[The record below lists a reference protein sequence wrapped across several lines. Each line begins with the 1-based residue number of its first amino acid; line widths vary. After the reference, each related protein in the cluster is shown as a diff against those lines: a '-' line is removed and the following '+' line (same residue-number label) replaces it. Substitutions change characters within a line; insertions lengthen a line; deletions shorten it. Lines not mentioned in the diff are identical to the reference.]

1 MYICTHT
8 YYVCVCVC
16 VCVSLSLSLCI
27 CVCLR
32 MNTSILYFLSGELVG
47 TLFNL
52 PPPSILHT
60 LMRGRY
66 SIGIVV
72 SRIVDSEFQSCPSTP
87 V

>member
-8 YYVCVCVC
+8 YYMCVC

-27 CVCLR
+27 FVCLR

-66 SIGIVV
+66 LIGIVV

>member
-1 MYICTHT
+1 MHTHIL
-8 YYVCVCVC
+8 YVCVCL
-16 VCVSLSLSLCI
+16 SLSLSLSLPLCI

-66 SIGIVV
+66 LIGIVV